1 MSKRAWALMLALAAL
16 GLPSLV
22 PRGGTSDALAAE
34 QTTYLMR
41 THVMGSGG
49 GPTSSSLFR
58 VNGTL
63 GQPTPIGIATS
74 GTNVVYA
81 GFWGKRWAVVG
92 VEPPAAYRNEF
103 LQNYP
108 NPFSPVTT
116 IRYSIAGV
124 ERVEIA
130 IFDVGG
136 RRVRTLVSEVKAPG
150 AYTAVWDGRNDA
162 GAPVAPGIH
171 FCRMK
176 AGTFGSV
183 KKMLLVR

>member
-1 MSKRAWALMLALAAL
+1 MLALAAL

-22 PRGGTSDALAAE
+22 PRGGVIDVLAAE
-34 QTTYLMR
+34 QTTYALR
-41 THVMGSGG
+41 TCVMGAGG
-49 GPTSSSLFR
+49 GPTSSGPYR
-58 VNGTL
+58 ANGTV

-74 GTNVVYA
+74 STNVVYA
-81 GFWGKRWAVVG
+81 GFWGKRWAFAG
-92 VEPPAAYRNEF
+92 VEPPAASRNEF

-108 NPFSPVTT
+108 NPFNPATR
-116 IRYSIAGV
+116 IRYSIASV

-130 IFDVGG
+130 IFDVEG
-136 RRVRTLVSEVKAPG
+136 RRVRTLVSEVKTPG